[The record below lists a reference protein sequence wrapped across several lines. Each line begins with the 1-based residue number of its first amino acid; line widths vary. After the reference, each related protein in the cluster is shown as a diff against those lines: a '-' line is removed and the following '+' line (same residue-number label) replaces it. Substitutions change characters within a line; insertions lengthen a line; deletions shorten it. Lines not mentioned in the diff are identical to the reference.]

1 MFCRL
6 WLRMIMKQE
15 EKTISLISYYAL
27 LTVSRKYFLDYAVL
41 MINKC
46 IQILHF
52 LIIDITDILELRGY

>member
-1 MFCRL
+1 
-6 WLRMIMKQE
+6 MKQE